1 MKDFKGNDPRYVRYL
16 LLTLNLERH
25 NSVGAVP
32 GVNRKALHMLPVRVP
47 PKLVQGKITTV
58 LSAYDE
64 LIENNTRRTRILEQ
78 MAQML

>member
-1 MKDFKGNDPRYVRYL
+1 
-16 LLTLNLERH
+16 
-25 NSVGAVP
+25 
-32 GVNRKALHMLPVRVP
+32 MLPVRVP